1 MIDNVFMTICTMNL
15 WRANQMILISIHK
28 DTNSHKKQ
36 YSVESFHNNRYT
48 NTGKMSEKA
57 FDSYLKYLKPKQ
69 YIVKEV
75 KNPRDL
81 EPKIVY
87 NQIINK

>member
-1 MIDNVFMTICTMNL
+1 
-15 WRANQMILISIHK
+15 MILINYHK
-28 DTNSHKKQ
+28 DAYSHKKQ
-36 YSVESFHNNRYT
+36 YSVESVHNNRYT

-57 FDSYLKYLKPKQ
+57 FESYMKYLKPKQ

-81 EPKIVY
+81 ESVVCTTR
-87 NQIINK
+87 

>member
-1 MIDNVFMTICTMNL
+1 MLKCIIC
-15 WRANQMILISIHK
+15 RAVHVKEANQMILINYHK
-28 DTNSHKKQ
+28 DAYSHKKQ
-36 YSVESFHNNRYT
+36 YSVESVHNNRYT

-57 FDSYLKYLKPKQ
+57 FESYMKHLKPKQ
-69 YIVKEV
+69 YIIKEV

-81 EPKIVY
+81 ESKIVS

>member
-1 MIDNVFMTICTMNL
+1 
-15 WRANQMILISIHK
+15 MILISIHK

-36 YSVESFHNNRYT
+36 YSVESFHNNRYS

-57 FDSYLKYLKPKQ
+57 FESYLKHLKPKH

-81 EPKIVY
+81 EPKVVN

>member
-1 MIDNVFMTICTMNL
+1 
-15 WRANQMILISIHK
+15 MILINYHR
-28 DTNSHKKQ
+28 DAFSHKKQ

-81 EPKIVY
+81 EPKIVN

>member
-1 MIDNVFMTICTMNL
+1 
-15 WRANQMILISIHK
+15 MILINYHK
-28 DTNSHKKQ
+28 DAYSHKKQ
-36 YSVESFHNNRYT
+36 YSVESVHNNRYT

-57 FDSYLKYLKPKQ
+57 FESYLKHLKPKQ

-81 EPKIVY
+81 EPKIVSN
-87 NQIINK
+87 NQTINK

>member
-1 MIDNVFMTICTMNL
+1 
-15 WRANQMILISIHK
+15 MILISIHK

-36 YSVESFHNNRYT
+36 YSVESFHNNRYN

-57 FDSYLKYLKPKQ
+57 FESYLKHLKPKH

-81 EPKIVY
+81 EPKIVC